1 METQHYTANSEGNAA
16 VGWSSTNTFT
26 RHTQIWYLCYIYVR
40 VWLRLSMSRRVKITG
55 PKIFKMTSNILS
67 MSLYILNSAW
77 NNKNGGWTGLF
88 HSLGWRVSQL
98 INLQKTFKL
107 PLPCLEHRLTHMI
120 IPTGVLHCW
129 HWCAIDT
136 NVRDSGGQYSLSSQT
151 WKDHGIFRKLGTAS
165 RFIKVDM
172 HHKEDGRCR
181 WDGQHHFWIS

>member
-1 METQHYTANSEGNAA
+1 
-16 VGWSSTNTFT
+16 
-26 RHTQIWYLCYIYVR
+26 
-40 VWLRLSMSRRVKITG
+40 MSRRVKITG

-151 WKDHGIFRKLGTAS
+151 WKDHGIFRKLRTAS